1 MHLKQMVRDLEERRE
16 EERRR
21 REEGECEE
29 GRVGGWEGVRETVRS
44 ALHLPPLSEEEYIT
58 LRGQERREEG
68 GEGQERDT
76 QSLTD
81 YIRVSRNT
89 QNLDIGKLVI
99 DFICCTQE
107 IKQSK
112 RSHVHISHDAPNFFC
127 PL

>member
-44 ALHLPPLSEEEYIT
+44 ALHLPPLSEEEYIS
-58 LRGQERREEG
+58 LRGRGRREEG
-68 GEGQERDT
+68 GEGLERDT

-89 QNLDIGKLVI
+89 QTLDRGKLVI
-99 DFICCTQE
+99 DLRCCTQE
-107 IKQSK
+107 IKQHS
-112 RSHVHISHDAPNFFC
+112 SPDAPN
-127 PL
+127 LHQ